1 MLKSACKGSKGSKGV
16 ESEKKKG
23 KRKVK
28 VMSRA
33 DDFQSLSDVGGLP
46 PSEESDEGRVERE
59 VDVLSEPP
67 EIDTSRAEERPS
79 RIKRF
84 GVLCFCFPFLIAV
97 AIVIVS
103 LVASASQHSKCSSR
117 TMLQRLSSLNHTNI
131 EGELERVYRD
141 CVG

>member
-1 MLKSACKGSKGSKGV
+1 MLKSACKGSKGV

-33 DDFQSLSDVGGLP
+33 DDFKSLSDVGGLP

-84 GVLCFCFPFLIAV
+84 GVLCFCFPFLISV

-103 LVASASQHSKCSSR
+103 LVASASQHSKCSSM

-131 EGELERVYRD
+131 EGELEGVYRD